1 MTKIVIIE
9 GMSTAIKTL
18 LDQVGT
24 RAEIAAECDVQPIAV
39 YRWQQ
44 AGRIP
49 SQYLPLVLELAK
61 RKRAGVSADD
71 LIAAHKASPSSNASL
86 SEAS

>member
-1 MTKIVIIE
+1 MTRIVIIRD
-9 GMSTAIKTL
+9 MNTAIKDTL
-18 LDQVGT
+18 AAIGT

-39 YRWQQ
+39 YRWEK

-49 SQYLPLVLELAK
+49 SQYLPIVLEIAK

-71 LIAAHKASPSSNASL
+71 LIAAHKASPSNDPHA
-86 SEAS
+86 EAG